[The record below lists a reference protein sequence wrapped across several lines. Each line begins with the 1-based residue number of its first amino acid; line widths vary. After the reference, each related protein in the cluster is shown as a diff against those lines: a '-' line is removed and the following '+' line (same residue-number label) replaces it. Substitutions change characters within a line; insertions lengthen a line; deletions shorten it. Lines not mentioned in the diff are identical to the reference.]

1 MVCGMGMSR
10 GKEAVVS
17 IVSIGFSALDLAAL
31 GFFALCWF
39 SYHFAVE
46 SERFG
51 GKSLNHVMNARR
63 RAWFVQAAMRDN
75 RIVDTQ
81 VMNGL
86 QNGTAFFASTSLI
99 AVGGTMA
106 LLQSTEALL
115 QIFTDIPFVGPT
127 GRAAL
132 ELKIIGL
139 AVIFAYAFFKFSWSY
154 RMFNYSAILLGA
166 LPERRR
172 HDAQQGEVMSAE
184 LKQAMGEAARMN
196 IVAGRHFNRGQR
208 AFFFAIAYLGWFLGP
223 LLFMAATAGVLVV
236 MWNRQ
241 FRSDAS
247 RVFGSV

>member
-1 MVCGMGMSR
+1 LGI
-10 GKEAVVS
+10 A
-17 IVSIGFSALDLAAL
+17 SIGFSSLDLAAL
-31 GFFALCWF
+31 GFFALCWIG
-39 SYHFAVE
+39 YHFGVE

-51 GKSLNHVMNARR
+51 GRSLNHVMNARR
-63 RAWFVQAAMRDN
+63 EAWFAQAARREN

-99 AVGGTMA
+99 AIGGTSA

-115 QIFTDIPFVGPT
+115 QIFADIPLAGPT
-127 GRAAL
+127 SRGAL
-132 ELKIIGL
+132 EMKIIGL

-166 LPERRR
+166 LPERLR
-172 HDAQQGEVMSAE
+172 DE
-184 LKQAMGEAARMN
+184 AMRDTLDRAVGEAARMN

-223 LLFMAATAGVLVV
+223 LPFMAATGGVLIV

-241 FRSDAS
+241 FRSDS
-247 RVFGSV
+247 RAVFS